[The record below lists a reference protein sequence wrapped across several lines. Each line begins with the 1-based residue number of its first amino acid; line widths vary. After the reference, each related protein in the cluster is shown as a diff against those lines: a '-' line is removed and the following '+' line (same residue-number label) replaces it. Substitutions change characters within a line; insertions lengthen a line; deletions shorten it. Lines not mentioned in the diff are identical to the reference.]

1 MVKGPCAGNAEP
13 LQGSIS
19 AYLRNM
25 CATKKCE
32 MSGTGYSCAVALP
45 RKTEMV
51 FLNFWGV
58 REGVARP
65 FTSGAYCQENARLPD
80 WPATSG
86 ANIPSLSLR
95 LEYYDRR
102 PSAQPT
108 SLHGVAEITAVTATV
123 TTFRAMIAPLS
134 SLPVS
139 LAEAVSLYEATGN
152 VGGLMEQLHQLRDGV
167 TPDALIA
174 AAEPFL
180 HMPEVVGPLYERV
193 VDEQPSNARALVILA
208 NAYWLSGR
216 GPELVG
222 DLANRALASDPNNK
236 GAWHLWAL
244 TESNQRD
251 RTIRWLQITERFP
264 TDLLAKA
271 ALADN
276 AASLAASEHDKEAL
290 AMAIGAYEELW
301 ANSPNAEQRAA
312 LETALKTLRNYKL

>member
-1 MVKGPCAGNAEP
+1 MELGPCAGNAEP
-13 LQGSIS
+13 RVGLIRAHTCAQ
-19 AYLRNM
+19 ACYQKMRNVWD
-25 CATKKCE
+25 
-32 MSGTGYSCAVALP
+32 GVLSCRRTAG
-45 RKTEMV
+45 KTCIV
-51 FLNFWGV
+51 FRYIWGV

-65 FTSGAYCQENARLPD
+65 FTSGVCCRVNARPPD
-80 WPATSG
+80 WHSRYG
-86 ANIPSLSLR
+86 ANKPSLSLR
-95 LEYYDRR
+95 LEYYDQR

-108 SLHGVAEITAVTATV
+108 STVRVAV
-123 TTFRAMIAPLS
+123 TTFRRMIAPPN
-134 SLPVS
+134 SLPVA

-152 VGGLMEQLHQLRDGV
+152 VGHLMEQLHHLRDGV
-167 TPDALIA
+167 TPDAIIA

-180 HMPEVVGPLYERV
+180 HMPEVAGPLYERV
-193 VDEQPSNARALVILA
+193 VEEQPTNARALVILA

-216 GPELVG
+216 GPEVVA
-222 DLANRALASDPNNK
+222 DLANRALASDPDNK

-312 LETALKTLRNYKL
+312 LETALTTLRNYKL